1 VFFSN
6 IAKVYDFMSASKSK
20 KKSKK
25 EHIGGRRRPAPKGKL
40 FVSLGILA
48 GLAIVVVV
56 LLAVKSG
63 REAERR
69 LPAPAITPRVQ
80 EPNTQ
85 KLIGNW
91 VRTDGGYI
99 IAVRSVDPGGR
110 VDAAYFNPR
119 PINVSRAEA
128 VVKGK
133 TARLF
138 IELRDEGYPGSIY
151 TLEYDSTNDA
161 LVGVY
166 FQAVQQ
172 QSYNVIFVRLK

>member
-1 VFFSN
+1 
-6 IAKVYDFMSASKSK
+6 MSAGKSK

-25 EHIGGRRRPAPKGKL
+25 EQIGGPRSAPKRKL

-48 GLAIVVVV
+48 GLTIVVVV

-63 REAERR
+63 RQTEEKSAA
-69 LPAPAITPRVQ
+69 LATTPRAQ
-80 EPNTQ
+80 ETSTQ
-85 KLIGNW
+85 RLIGNW

-99 IAVRSVDPGGR
+99 IAVRSVDPAGR

-128 VVKGK
+128 VLKGK

-138 IELRDEGYPGSIY
+138 IELRDEGYPGSTY

-172 QSYNVIFVRLK
+172 QSYNVMFVRLK

>member
-1 VFFSN
+1 
-6 IAKVYDFMSASKSK
+6 MSASKRRQ
-20 KKSKK
+20 KSLK
-25 EHIGGRRRPAPKGKL
+25 EHGQSRRSAPKRKL

-48 GLAIVVVV
+48 GLAIVFVVV
-56 LLAVKSG
+56 LVVKSG
-63 REAERR
+63 RETERQSA
-69 LPAPAITPRVQ
+69 APAITPRTQ

-99 IAVRSVDPGGR
+99 IAVRSVDPAGR

-128 VVKGK
+128 AVKGK
-133 TARLF
+133 TAKLF
-138 IELRDEGYPGSIY
+138 IELRDEGYPGSTY

-166 FQAVQQ
+166 FQAVLQ
-172 QSYNVIFVRLK
+172 QSFNVIFVRLK